1 MSAILGLFGGG
12 QSPTPQL
19 PPPPPQVDDATSRI
33 NAEDKA
39 ARAAGRK
46 STILTSDDGLPNLGQ
61 TTRQGE

>member
-1 MSAILGLFGGG
+1 MSGLLGLFGGG
-12 QSPTPQL
+12 QSASPTL

-46 STILTSDDGLPNLGQ
+46 STILTGDDGLPNLGS
-61 TTRQGE
+61 TTRQGQ